1 MLALARAW
9 LDMRRPRTGRHR
21 QWLPTCRAATPAGV
35 PISRALGRKSTRTRS
50 ARSSR
55 HVSAPRATFLS
66 AIDGLGFHASSQQSR
81 VPEKGRWACALIPL
95 FNPAWTLSWL
105 HRLAN
110 FAALR
115 LGGSYHWLKRESQDR
130 SLICRTFQPLLRA
143 NPLTSPF
150 SFSMAV
156 L

>member
-105 HRLAN
+105 YEPRTELIMS
-110 FAALR
+110 FAAADSEDIVSPTSR
-115 LGGSYHWLKRESQDR
+115 HSVSE
-130 SLICRTFQPLLRA
+130 A
-143 NPLTSPF
+143 LTTG
-150 SFSMAV
+150 
-156 L
+156 